1 MKNVDSIIS
10 AKMSQRGNRMI
21 YEHDLTTRE
30 LRTLKDNY
38 FEMEDT
44 MREEVRLEFQRKIST
59 GEGNLRRTQKNFK
72 EYK

>member
-1 MKNVDSIIS
+1 
-10 AKMSQRGNRMI
+10 MI